1 MQLVDDSAA
10 LYYIQK
16 GGSLMKQGF
25 SWLGGMMATGV
36 NKSGQYIQSKINSN
50 PKEKKVSDST
60 KSTFEQI
67 KANTNQSIKVAG
79 GIITQLVT
87 PIAKFGNQVIEDV
100 SKKIDNSNSDTL
112 KSLKQVTKTTSNA
125 MSEAF
130 SGLSKGVKDVG
141 NAMSTNTRG
150 IVEKKYGQD
159 VSNTFL
165 GPKDI
170 SQNYIK
176 NPQSQEG
183 AQSQENKPLLQQ
195 QNQTNQYPD
204 LSNPYIKLTDEQIQ
218 DPNQQP
224 KQ

>member
-1 MQLVDDSAA
+1 MDDSAA

-87 PIAKFGNQVIEDV
+87 PIAKFGNQVIEGT
-100 SKKIDNSNSDTL
+100 SLHFTPPSTLLKKIYILGL
-112 KSLKQVTKTTSNA
+112 KGHA
-125 MSEAF
+125 
-130 SGLSKGVKDVG
+130 LS
-141 NAMSTNTRG
+141 SRHH
-150 IVEKKYGQD
+150 
-159 VSNTFL
+159 
-165 GPKDI
+165 
-170 SQNYIK
+170 
-176 NPQSQEG
+176 
-183 AQSQENKPLLQQ
+183 
-195 QNQTNQYPD
+195 
-204 LSNPYIKLTDEQIQ
+204 LSV
-218 DPNQQP
+218 
-224 KQ
+224 